1 MKDEYKKTISV
12 ILKSYRKEKGY
23 TLEKTALI
31 CNASPSSLSRI
42 EKGVYYGHYDTLVY
56 IFDKLGISFIIDP
69 ELIEYYDA
77 LLDNM
82 YLGVVKLDDDIV
94 NEYHDKIEDNKDN
107 ILNSLCK
114 HRYYAYE
121 FIYRMYKKDSLCEDT
136 INEILSKQMSFL
148 SSEDKQRVLDYI
160 SVYYRRIKD
169 YLKSKKYIEEGLDI
183 KTDKDLGFAMLAHRY
198 IRILNHE
205 KKYLKAK
212 DYISEAIE
220 ILKKY
225 EAINR
230 VYNCYLILG
239 NIYSDINE
247 TDKAIEIYKTVINY
261 HKNFGTGNNFV
272 EKNANAAL
280 QNILWCHVKR
290 SNDKK
295 RTYRYIQSLDNE
307 DDLKRF
313 TYSTFELVLEF
324 FFKIKDKDN
333 FDKWYDYFIKCDD
346 NSHEKTYRL
355 SKLLKDILDKGFS
368 DDNLDKAFK
377 LLDDLDIPYDE
388 DEYVLVN
395 DILIDYYK
403 SIKDTKRADE
413 LYRKMMKIKQ

>member
-1 MKDEYKKTISV
+1 MKSEYQRIISEV
-12 ILKSYRKEKGY
+12 LKSYRKERGFS
-23 TLEKTALI
+23 LEKLAEL
-31 CNASPSSLSRI
+31 CNSSPSSLSKI
-42 EKGVYYGHYDTLVY
+42 ENNKYYGHDDTLIY
-56 IFDKLGISFIIDP
+56 IFDNLGIPFIIDP
-69 ELIEYYDA
+69 ELIEYYDS
-77 LLDNM
+77 LFDNM
-82 YLGVVKLDDDIV
+82 YLGIARIDNDLV
-94 NEYHDKIEDNKDN
+94 NEYHDKIEDNKEN

-121 FIYRMYKKDSLCEDT
+121 FIYNVYSEKTNDDGVIIISPDSMA
-136 INEILSKQMSFL
+136 KL
-148 SSEDKQRVLDYI
+148 SSEDKQRVC
-160 SVYYRRIKD
+160 D
-169 YLKSKKYIEEGLDI
+169 YLATYHSRKKHYKGHKYYCEMGLSF
-183 KTDKDLGFAMLAHRY
+183 TDKKELGYAMLAHRY
-198 IRILNHE
+198 IRLLSSKGKYITAFQYLN
-205 KKYLKAK
+205 
-212 DYISEAIE
+212 EAIE
-220 ILKKY
+220 ILKRYKAY
-225 EAINR
+225 KRI
-230 VYNCYLILG
+230 YDCYVMLG

-247 TDKAIEIYKTVINY
+247 IDKAICYYNLVISSAS
-261 HKNFGTGNNFV
+261 NND
-272 EKNANAAL
+272 EERSTYSNICNAFH
-280 QNILWCHVKR
+280 NILWCHVKR

-307 DDLKRF
+307 NDLKRF

-368 DDNLDKAFK
+368 DDNLDNAFK

-403 SIKDTKRADE
+403 SIKDNKKADE
-413 LYRKMMKIKQ
+413 LYRKMTEALK

>member
-1 MKDEYKKTISV
+1 MKSEYQKIISKT
-12 ILKSYRKEKGY
+12 LKSYRKEKGFS
-23 TLEKTALI
+23 LEKLAEL
-31 CNASPSSLSRI
+31 CDSSPSSLSKI
-42 EKGVYYGHYDTLVY
+42 ENNKYYGHYDTLIY

-69 ELIEYYDA
+69 ELIEYYDS
-77 LLDNM
+77 LF
-82 YLGVVKLDDDIV
+82 DDLFLNIV
-94 NEYHDKIEDNKDN
+94 MIDDSETKYHNEIEKNKDN
-107 ILNSLCK
+107 ILNSVCK
-114 HRYYAYE
+114 YRYCLYDFVYAVRNSK
-121 FIYRMYKKDSLCEDT
+121 IIDDITIRSLIKDESHLS
-136 INEILSKQMSFL
+136 EI
-148 SSEDKQRVLDYI
+148 DKQILYCYLGI
-160 SVYYRRIKD
+160 YHSSHEIYEKATEYFIKA
-169 YLKSKKYIEEGLDI
+169 LNFPI
-183 KTDKDLGFAMLAHRY
+183 KELGYAMAATFY
-198 IRILNHE
+198 
-205 KKYLKAK
+205 
-212 DYISEAIE
+212 IE
-220 ILKKY
+220 ILAANKKY
-225 EAINR
+225 VEAVNYINEAISIFKKYDIPNR
-230 VYNCYLILG
+230 STTCYLVLG
-239 NIYSDINE
+239 NIYSQFNE
-247 TDKAIEIYKTVINY
+247 VDKALEKYKYIIEYVQNLNTNNKTLIR
-261 HKNFGTGNNFV
+261 
-272 EKNANAAL
+272 NADMAFH
-280 QNILWCHVKR
+280 NILWCHVKR

-307 DDLKRF
+307 NDLKRF

-368 DDNLDKAFK
+368 DDNLDNAFK

>member
-23 TLEKTALI
+23 TLEKAALI

-42 EKGVYYGHYDTLVY
+42 EKGVYYGHDDTLIY

-69 ELIEYYDA
+69 ELIEYYDS
-77 LLDNM
+77 LFDNM

-107 ILNSLCK
+107 ILNSVCK

-121 FIYRMYKKDSLCEDT
+121 FIYRMYKKDNLCEDDIT
-136 INEILSKQMSFL
+136 EILSKQMSYL
-148 SSEDKQRVLDYI
+148 SSEDKQRVLDYVV
-160 SVYYRRIKD
+160 VYHIRKKD
-169 YLKSKKYIEEGLDI
+169 HKGHKNYCEMGLSFDNKKGLGYA
-183 KTDKDLGFAMLAHRY
+183 LLAHRY
-198 IRILNHE
+198 AQILSSE
-205 KKYLKAK
+205 RKYITACQ
-212 DYISEAIE
+212 YVNEAIE
-220 ILKKY
+220 ILKRYKAY
-225 EAINR
+225 IR
-230 VYNCYLILG
+230 IYNCYIILG
-239 NIYSDINE
+239 NIYSEINE
-247 TDKAIEIYKTVINY
+247 TDKAISYYNLVISSSANDSID
-261 HKNFGTGNNFV
+261 KPTNNNINSAFH
-272 EKNANAAL
+272 
-280 QNILWCHVKR
+280 NILWCHVKR

-324 FFKIKDKDN
+324 FFKMKDKDN
-333 FDKWYDYFIKCDD
+333 FNKWYDYFIKCND

-355 SKLLKDILDKGFS
+355 SKLLKDILDKGYS
-368 DDNLDKAFK
+368 DDNLDNAFK

-388 DEYVLVN
+388 DEYVLLN
-395 DILIDYYK
+395 DILIDHYK
-403 SIKDTKRADE
+403 SIKDNKKADE
-413 LYRKMMKIKQ
+413 LYRKMTETLK